1 MQPIRILI
9 GGSPCF
15 RAGTMVRTIDGFKE
29 IQEISEADYVLTH
42 TGRYKRV
49 LKTMSHEVNS
59 FVRLKAENAEIIE
72 CTPNHQFYTN
82 NVTRTWNGNSY
93 TRTLSA
99 DNKWT
104 KVEDFTTIKNSSN
117 TIKEQTYLCSVNDQI
132 YKQPQYF
139 GCQIAIN
146 SNLFEWRKTLDV
158 SDVNFWYIVGRW
170 LADGWY
176 KYKYK
181 TDKKLSGIIIC
192 CGKHKAEYLEN
203 KIKQSKLSYY
213 KNEEKTT
220 MRFTFCNVELAKFM
234 QNFGSGAT
242 GKYIFKEVF
251 FYEPKYINALL
262 EGYFDADGS
271 SDANRIQASSVSK
284 QLIYGIKYL
293 VNKYLKRPCGLQNQ
307 KQHSNIIEGRKV
319 NTHDVYTISF
329 PEQKKKQKHYII
341 KDNYIFAPY
350 KSIETI
356 NEPTTVYNLS
366 VEEDES
372 YTANGLVVHNC
383 THWSIAQK
391 NNRETTAEGEGWELF
406 KNYLI
411 AKEKFKPDFFLYENN
426 KSASQEIKD
435 QIAKEFGIETDEN
448 IRLTH
453 INSALVSAQNRQRFY
468 VTNFGD
474 INQPED
480 RGIVLKD
487 ILEPIVEEIGYEL
500 KNIQRV
506 PDYGTE
512 KSRPITAHYPN
523 NFGGWPDR
531 IFNPNPA
538 KQQIDLI
545 AEPINICENG
555 KSHTIKAQYYKNGTA
570 NFITN
575 GGFPATAVAEQ
586 IKPIRIG
593 DIGSTSQAHRV
604 YSCDGK
610 SVTINAGGGGQGG
623 KTGLYISPIECYELD
638 DEYYKGGFKSSLI
651 GQIKNNGTYK
661 NGDSQQPSQQYRVYS
676 GEEKSVCLNTG
687 GQSTQGIYMIRTM
700 INGKETEFPIY
711 EIKDKTITIN
721 GKEHPINLEDG
732 FYIIRKLTVKE
743 CERLQTLPD
752 GFCGNAGV
760 SPQQCYKAIG
770 NGWTAEVIIHILNHA
785 LKDVPR
791 DTPLEVLSMYDGIA
805 TGRYCLEK
813 MGFTDIKYV
822 AVEIDKYA
830 KQIALHN
837 YPDIIQIGDAFQVRE
852 DDFEEKINKIFKGEN

>member
-9 GGSPCF
+9 GGSP
-15 RAGTMVRTIDGFKE
+15 
-29 IQEISEADYVLTH
+29 
-42 TGRYKRV
+42 
-49 LKTMSHEVNS
+49 
-59 FVRLKAENAEIIE
+59 
-72 CTPNHQFYTN
+72 
-82 NVTRTWNGNSY
+82 
-93 TRTLSA
+93 
-99 DNKWT
+99 
-104 KVEDFTTIKNSSN
+104 
-117 TIKEQTYLCSVNDQI
+117 
-132 YKQPQYF
+132 
-139 GCQIAIN
+139 
-146 SNLFEWRKTLDV
+146 
-158 SDVNFWYIVGRW
+158 
-170 LADGWY
+170 
-176 KYKYK
+176 
-181 TDKKLSGIIIC
+181 
-192 CGKHKAEYLEN
+192 
-203 KIKQSKLSYY
+203 
-213 KNEEKTT
+213 
-220 MRFTFCNVELAKFM
+220 
-234 QNFGSGAT
+234 
-242 GKYIFKEVF
+242 
-251 FYEPKYINALL
+251 
-262 EGYFDADGS
+262 
-271 SDANRIQASSVSK
+271 
-284 QLIYGIKYL
+284 
-293 VNKYLKRPCGLQNQ
+293 
-307 KQHSNIIEGRKV
+307 
-319 NTHDVYTISF
+319 
-329 PEQKKKQKHYII
+329 
-341 KDNYIFAPY
+341 
-350 KSIETI
+350 
-356 NEPTTVYNLS
+356 
-366 VEEDES
+366 
-372 YTANGLVVHNC
+372 C

-426 KSASQEIKD
+426 KSAAQAIKD
-435 QIAKEFGIETDEN
+435 QIATEFGIETDEST
-448 IRLTH
+448 RLTH

-575 GGFPATAVAEQ
+575 GGFPATAVAKPVCVASRGRGGNKSENKEYIQ
-586 IKPIRIG
+586 SFEPREDGKTNALTSVQKDNLVAQEVGAPIRIG

-604 YSCDGK
+604 YSCEGK

-721 GKEHPINLEDG
+721 GKQHPINLEDG

-813 MGFTDIKYV
+813 MGFTNIKYV